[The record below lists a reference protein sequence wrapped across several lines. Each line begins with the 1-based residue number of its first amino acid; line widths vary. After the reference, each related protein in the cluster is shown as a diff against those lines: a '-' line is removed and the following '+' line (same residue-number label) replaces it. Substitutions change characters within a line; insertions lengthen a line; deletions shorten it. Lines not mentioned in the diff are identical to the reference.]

1 MIRKFSVTNTHSNQS
16 GGSVSTSE
24 APSTTGSGPIA
35 SPTSLLE
42 SQLSTDQESKKL
54 YAQSLESTENSVV
67 NEQSEMM
74 SGRAVDP
81 LLYPVDSEHDTS
93 TDGETSKILKFP
105 FYVVQTNILAFLDF
119 VLYQKRAIFYWSSGH
134 LSLLSVGFLH
144 RSSHS
149 FLHWLLH
156 VWKWCGE
163 CKSWLHFVASLRS
176 RYFSI
181 SIISW
186 LLHILLNLIHLHL
199 HDVIRVPDKSFT
211 KLIEIWLAC
220 I

>member
-24 APSTTGSGPIA
+24 APSTTSSGPIA
-35 SPTSLLE
+35 SPTSQLE

-93 TDGETSKILKFP
+93 TDGETSKIFTFP
-105 FYVVQTNILAFLDF
+105 FYC
-119 VLYQKRAIFYWSSGH
+119 H
-134 LSLLSVGFLH
+134 SLLLSKYLDPH
-144 RSSHS
+144 
-149 FLHWLLH
+149 
-156 VWKWCGE
+156 
-163 CKSWLHFVASLRS
+163 
-176 RYFSI
+176 
-181 SIISW
+181 
-186 LLHILLNLIHLHL
+186 
-199 HDVIRVPDKSFT
+199 T
-211 KLIEIWLAC
+211 C
-220 I
+220 IGLS